1 VGQTD
6 PCCDAEPGFGRHP
19 GTDNHGNL
27 TSGRAFCTQLSYLIA
42 RAVDVRLGHTRAA
55 RQSGSA
61 ANQAVKLET
70 VSDTNEK
77 GSQVQKLTHRQE
89 MVLQYIQSSITERG
103 YPPTLREIGNFMGI
117 RSTNGVNDHLRAL
130 ERKGYLT
137 REDMKSRALR
147 PTVFDVKSSNPNGAG
162 YAGVPGGAGV
172 HGVNGVNG
180 LGDAGFANGNGLGVA
195 PGRNGMNGHGVSAQD
210 DSFVEIPIL
219 GRVAAGQLTEAIQ
232 SPEDTVRIDRM
243 LLGGVTMDVFGLRVR
258 GESMVNAGIRDG
270 DYVFVRKQLDAR
282 RGEIIVALVGEEAT
296 CKYYYPEQDR
306 IRLVPANERMTDIV
320 INRDDWRST
329 QILGVVVGLYRKLN

>member
-1 VGQTD
+1 M
-6 PCCDAEPGFGRHP
+6 
-19 GTDNHGNL
+19 
-27 TSGRAFCTQLSYLIA
+27 
-42 RAVDVRLGHTRAA
+42 
-55 RQSGSA
+55 
-61 ANQAVKLET
+61 
-70 VSDTNEK
+70 

-147 PTVFDVKSSNPNGAG
+147 PTVLDFKAHGNGHANGSNGAG
-162 YAGVPGGAGV
+162 LGAD
-172 HGVNGVNG
+172 
-180 LGDAGFANGNGLGVA
+180 DAPRA
-195 PGRNGMNGHGVSAQD
+195 PALVD
-210 DSFVEIPIL
+210 DSFIEIPIL

-232 SPEDTVRIDRM
+232 SSEDTVRIDRM
-243 LLGGVTMDVFGLRVR
+243 LVGGASRDVFGLRVR

-282 RGEIIVALVGEEAT
+282 KGEIIVALVGEEAT
-296 CKYYYPEQDR
+296 CKYYYPEPDR

-320 INRDDWRST
+320 INRDDWRSS

>member
-1 VGQTD
+1 
-6 PCCDAEPGFGRHP
+6 
-19 GTDNHGNL
+19 
-27 TSGRAFCTQLSYLIA
+27 
-42 RAVDVRLGHTRAA
+42 
-55 RQSGSA
+55 
-61 ANQAVKLET
+61 
-70 VSDTNEK
+70 
-77 GSQVQKLTHRQE
+77 

-147 PTVFDVKSSNPNGAG
+147 PTVLDGRPTGPNGHAHADATLG
-162 YAGVPGGAGV
+162 SGAALV
-172 HGVNGVNG
+172 V
-180 LGDAGFANGNGLGVA
+180 
-195 PGRNGMNGHGVSAQD
+195 D
-210 DSFVEIPIL
+210 DSFIEIPIL

-232 SPEDTVRIDRM
+232 SSEDTVRIDRV
-243 LLGGVTMDVFGLRVR
+243 LVGGVGRELFGLRVR

-296 CKYYYPEQDR
+296 CKYYYPETDR
-306 IRLVPANERMTDIV
+306 IRLVPANDRMTDIV
-320 INRDDWRST
+320 ISRDDWRST
-329 QILGVVVGLYRKLN
+329 QILGVVVGLYRKMN

>member
-1 VGQTD
+1 M
-6 PCCDAEPGFGRHP
+6 
-19 GTDNHGNL
+19 
-27 TSGRAFCTQLSYLIA
+27 
-42 RAVDVRLGHTRAA
+42 
-55 RQSGSA
+55 
-61 ANQAVKLET
+61 
-70 VSDTNEK
+70 

-147 PTVFDVKSSNPNGAG
+147 PTVFDIKPNGAG
-162 YAGVPGGAGV
+162 A
-172 HGVNGVNG
+172 NG
-180 LGDAGFANGNGLGVA
+180 ANGNGAGDGLGVSTA
-195 PGRNGMNGHGVSAQD
+195 AID
-210 DSFVEIPIL
+210 DSFIEIPIL

-243 LLGGVTMDVFGLRVR
+243 LVGGASRDVFGLRVR

-270 DYVFVRKQLDAR
+270 DYVFVRKQIDAR
-282 RGEIIVALVGEEAT
+282 KGEIIVALVGNLVSQDSAQLLVLFSPADILDGTNAWIYGSIPDNPIVASLDLPGVAYLAAAIAGIIGAT
-296 CKYYYPEQDR
+296 ALTVRRY
-306 IRLVPANERMTDIV
+306 MTI
-320 INRDDWRST
+320 
-329 QILGVVVGLYRKLN
+329 QI

>member
-1 VGQTD
+1 
-6 PCCDAEPGFGRHP
+6 
-19 GTDNHGNL
+19 
-27 TSGRAFCTQLSYLIA
+27 
-42 RAVDVRLGHTRAA
+42 
-55 RQSGSA
+55 
-61 ANQAVKLET
+61 
-70 VSDTNEK
+70 
-77 GSQVQKLTHRQE
+77 

-147 PTVFDVKSSNPNGAG
+147 PTVFDVKANGVNGSNG
-162 YAGVPGGAGV
+162 YAGVAGAA
-172 HGVNGVNG
+172 GVNGNHA
-180 LGDAGFANGNGLGVA
+180 LTDSYAGGNGALHAGL
-195 PGRNGMNGHGVSAQD
+195 NGHGSNGHVD

-232 SPEDTVRIDRM
+232 SSEDTVRIDRM
-243 LLGGVTMDVFGLRVR
+243 LLGGVTTDVFGLRVR

-282 RGEIIVALVGEEAT
+282 RGEIIVELVGEEAT
-296 CKYYYPEQDR
+296 CKYYDPEQDR
-306 IRLVPANERMTDIV
+306 IRLVPANDRMTDIV

>member
-1 VGQTD
+1 M
-6 PCCDAEPGFGRHP
+6 
-19 GTDNHGNL
+19 
-27 TSGRAFCTQLSYLIA
+27 
-42 RAVDVRLGHTRAA
+42 
-55 RQSGSA
+55 
-61 ANQAVKLET
+61 
-70 VSDTNEK
+70 

-147 PTVFDVKSSNPNGAG
+147 PTVLDFKAHGTNG
-162 YAGVPGGAGV
+162 GGGL
-172 HGVNGVNG
+172 NGSEV
-180 LGDAGFANGNGLGVA
+180 GDGAA
-195 PGRNGMNGHGVSAQD
+195 RDSAMPPLD
-210 DSFVEIPIL
+210 DSFIEIPIL

-232 SPEDTVRIDRM
+232 SSEDTVRIDRM
-243 LLGGVTMDVFGLRVR
+243 LVGGASRDVFGLRVR
-258 GESMVNAGIRDG
+258 GESMINAGIRDG

-282 RGEIIVALVGEEAT
+282 KGEIIVALVGEEAT
-296 CKYYYPEQDR
+296 CKYYYPEPDK

-320 INRDDWRST
+320 IDRDDWRSS